1 MSAPHFNA
9 IVDQLEALLACPTFV
24 ALASWQGE
32 YAVDLD
38 EDAGHRLVAQVLRR
52 FRQANF
58 QQAALVIVARGGHVA
73 FAETLL
79 RALRHLDVELSVVV
93 PHEVSG
99 MASVLALG
107 AGQITLHPAAGL
119 GACDRGLCVLE
130 RVPWTASLLDHLP
143 DFADTS
149 IFGEQATRVLSTI
162 ANQQRYRAEVRLGL
176 ARQVSAR
183 QISPE
188 LVAATS
194 LERLGEEGVADL
206 GALTRAG
213 ARVQVAS
220 PELSTLLEQLLLAAR
235 DNHGLFDTPRARF
248 ERSTDWADEVE
259 FAPAEDVAG
268 ALLASAA
275 LRDLY
280 LLDTGSPDPD
290 SPRLQGRWV
299 RPPGTQ

>member
-1 MSAPHFNA
+1 MSTSDFNA
-9 IVDQLEALLACPTFV
+9 IVDQLEALLGCPTFI
-24 ALASWQGE
+24 ALASWEGE

-38 EDAGHRLVAQVLRR
+38 EEAGHRLVAQLLKR
-52 FRQANF
+52 FGQANVE
-58 QQAALVIVARGGHVA
+58 QAALIIVARGGHVA

-79 RALRHLDVELSVVV
+79 RTLRHLDVELTVVV

-107 AGQITLHPAAGL
+107 AAQITLHPAAGL
-119 GACDRGLCVLE
+119 GACDRGMCVLE

-143 DFADTS
+143 DLTDTS
-149 IFGEQATRVLSTI
+149 IFGEQAPQTLSAI
-162 ANQQRYRAEVRLGL
+162 ANQQRYRTEVRLGL

-206 GALTRAG
+206 GALSRAG

-220 PELSTLLEQLLLAAR
+220 PELARQLETLLRSAR
-235 DNHGLFDTPRARF
+235 DTHGLFDTPRARF

-268 ALLASAA
+268 ALLASAS

-299 RPPGTQ
+299 TPPGT

>member
-1 MSAPHFNA
+1 MSARDFKA
-9 IVDQLEALLACPTFV
+9 SIEQIETLLACPTFV
-24 ALASWQGE
+24 ALASWRGE

-38 EDAGHRLVAQVLRR
+38 EEAGGRLATQVLRR
-52 FRQANF
+52 YREAPFTD
-58 QQAALVIVARGGHVA
+58 AALVILARGGHVA

-79 RALRHLDVELSVVV
+79 RTLRHLDVSLTVLV

-107 AGQITLHPAAGL
+107 AERIVLHPAAGL
-119 GACDRGLCVLE
+119 GACDRGMCVLE
-130 RVPWTASLLDHLP
+130 RVPWTANLLEHLP
-143 DFADTS
+143 ELTDPA
-149 IFGEQATRVLSTI
+149 IFGEQATQTLSTV
-162 ANQQRYRAEVRLGL
+162 ANQQRYRAEVRLAL

-206 GALTRAG
+206 GGLTRAG
-213 ARVQVAS
+213 ARAEVAS
-220 PELSTLLEQLLLAAR
+220 PELAELLEHLIRAAR
-235 DNHGLFDTPRARF
+235 DTHGLFDTPRARF

-268 ALLASAA
+268 ALLASAS

-280 LLDTGSPDPD
+280 VLDTGSPDPD
-290 SPRLQGRWV
+290 SPRLQGRWLN
-299 RPPGTQ
+299 PHGT